1 MESEAQPE
9 TKAPSTADLE
19 TDLRWKRWFVRSLGL
34 PGKGSRAREKHL
46 DEGVDCIDE
55 RVYQNSENCAFCCM

>member
-46 DEGVDCIDE
+46 DEGDAGE
-55 RVYQNSENCAFCCM
+55 RRNSELLESLKPSH

>member
-9 TKAPSTADLE
+9 TKAPSTVDLE
-19 TDLRWKRWFVRSLGL
+19 TDLRWKRCFVRSLGL

-46 DEGVDCIDE
+46 D
-55 RVYQNSENCAFCCM
+55 